1 MLFLPLRLRLRPCRL
16 LRVRG
21 WFFCVALGSVA
32 GAAPA
37 TSPAAAGAPDVIYVA
52 TPQPIVEAMLKLA
65 NVQRGEVV
73 YDLGCGDGRAVITAA
88 RDFGARGIGVDI
100 DPQRIAES
108 RANAVAAGVADR
120 VAFRQADLF
129 QMAFADAD
137 VLFLYLLPELN
148 VRLRPRILN
157 ELRPGSRVISHAF
170 TMDDWVPDRI
180 ARVGN
185 IPIFFW
191 IVPARVAGEW
201 TVSFPGGEQGSLSLQ
216 QEYQVVTG
224 SLTLGRRT
232 VLLRDVQLSGATLMF
247 SYASGWSRR
256 QAIATVTEG
265 RLTGTLE
272 QNWRGRI
279 EPWTG
284 VRK

>member
-1 MLFLPLRLRLRPCRL
+1 MPPLRILRARPWL
-16 LRVRG
+16 
-21 WFFCVALGSVA
+21 FCVALGSVA
-32 GAAPA
+32 GGPPAAAAGAAPA
-37 TSPAAAGAPDVIYVA
+37 RAPDVIYVA

-65 NVQRGEVV
+65 NVQTGEVV

-108 RANAVAAGVADR
+108 RKNAVAAGVADR
-120 VAFRQADLF
+120 VVFRQADLF
-129 QMAFADAD
+129 EMPFADAD

-201 TVSFPGGEQGSLSLQ
+201 AVSFPGGEQGRLSLQ

-224 SLTLGRRT
+224 TLTLGRRT
-232 VLLRDVQLSGATLMF
+232 MPLRDVQLSGATLMF
-247 SYASGWSRR
+247 SYSAGWVRR

-265 RLTGTLE
+265 GLKGTVE
-272 QNWRGRI
+272 QNWLGRT

-284 VRK
+284 LRE